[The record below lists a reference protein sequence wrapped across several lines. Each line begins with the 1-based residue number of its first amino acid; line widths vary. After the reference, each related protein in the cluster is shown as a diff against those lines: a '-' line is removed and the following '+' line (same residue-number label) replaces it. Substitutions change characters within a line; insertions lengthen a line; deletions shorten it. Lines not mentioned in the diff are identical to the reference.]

1 MRKLGII
8 ISIVQ
13 TVKLRPRK
21 VTCDPGLVLGGA
33 RIFKPPDPVLMQ
45 VDVRD
50 VGLIPGSGRAPGGGN
65 GNRLQDCCLGI
76 PMDRGSWRLQLKE
89 SQRVGHN

>member
-50 VGLIPGSGRAPGGGN
+50 VGLIPGSGRAPGEGRGN
-65 GNRLQDCCLGI
+65 LLQYSCLGN
-76 PMDRGSWRLQLKE
+76 PMDRGAWQATVHKVAQTRT
-89 SQRVGHN
+89 